1 MINVYDFDH
10 TIADFDSGSAFIGFC
25 FRRRPLRMLRW
36 LPSLA
41 LEGLRFLAKR
51 RRGGGPRGNFYR
63 FVRSL
68 PDWQAEVEAFW
79 AQYADEKL
87 KGWYLAQKRED
98 DIIIS
103 CTAEFLLRPICD
115 KLGVRLIGTKV
126 DDKKFRLTGKS
137 CYGEEKVRLLREE
150 FGDVRVAKF
159 YSDSYADT
167 PLAREAQE
175 AFFVQGDEISPWKFS

>member
-1 MINVYDFDH
+1 MPNVYDFDH

-25 FRRRPLRMLRW
+25 FRRYPLRMLRW

-41 LEGLRFLAKR
+41 IEGIRFLAKR
-51 RRGGGPRGNFYR
+51 KHGDGPKGNFYR

-68 PDWQAEVEAFW
+68 PNWQAEVEAFW
-79 AQYADEKL
+79 TRYADEKL
-87 KGWYLAQKRED
+87 KGWYLAQKRGD

-115 KLGVRLIGTKV
+115 DLGVRLIGTKL
-126 DDKKFRLTGKS
+126 DEQFCLENKS

-150 FGDVRVAKF
+150 FGEVQIAEF
-159 YSDSYADT
+159 YSDSHADT
-167 PLAREAQE
+167 PLARIAQQ
-175 AFFVQGDEISPWKFS
+175 AFFVRGNDISLWEFG